1 MIEGRNS
8 AVTHLLS
15 LLTFVNFE
23 DIFLN
28 VFDGDS
34 ADVITSASTHVAES
48 LEVTIFSD
56 ET

>member
-1 MIEGRNS
+1 MT
-8 AVTHLLS
+8 AYLLS

-28 VFDGDS
+28 VFDKDG
-34 ADVITSASTHVAES
+34 ADVITSASTHVPES
-48 LEVTIFSD
+48 LEVIILSD